1 MQNNLVLFIIVL
13 CIFYWL
19 NRFFPIIGKFI
30 WLGTAYVLK
39 RIHAPTTSQQWA
51 LKHCNTQK
59 APGCS
64 SCSKCNSK
72 CH

>member
-1 MQNNLVLFIIVL
+1 MQSTLVILIISL
-13 CIFYWL
+13 AGLYWI
-19 NRFFPIIGKFI
+19 NHFFPIIGKFI

-39 RIHAPTTSQQWA
+39 CIHAPTTSQQWA

-59 APGCS
+59 TSGCS